1 LKGTELTETDVD
13 LTVIT
18 PCFNEENSILFCIES
33 VKEMMSSSLPN
44 LNYEHIIMDNCSTDS
59 TYSIALQLS
68 ATYPNLRVFR
78 NSRNVGALNNIYEG
92 LKKSKGRAVVPML
105 PADLQDPVDLIPELY
120 AKFLL
125 GFLVVFGERKRREE
139 NFVLSLVRKG
149 YYRILRTLA
158 SSKLPVD
165 AGEFLIA
172 DRRVILSVLA
182 DNPQDPYLR
191 GLIAQSTDLVTSV
204 PYTWTRRLNDKSKT
218 NLTAMID
225 VGLSGLVATSRVP
238 GRIAIFIGLTSAVI
252 GIFGSVWVVSSK
264 IFLQSSAPD
273 GVTSILVIM
282 LLIGGVQLF
291 FLGIIGEYVLSI
303 HGQVKPK
310 PKVFE
315 IGTETPS

>member
-1 LKGTELTETDVD
+1 MSKTDID
-13 LTVIT
+13 LTIIT
-18 PCFNEENSILFCIES
+18 PCFNEENSIRLCIEA
-33 VKEMMSSSLPN
+33 VKEMMSSRLPD
-44 LNYEHIIMDNCSTDS
+44 LKYEHIIMDNCSTDS
-59 TYSIALQLS
+59 TYNNVQQLS
-68 ATYPNLRVFR
+68 SSFPNLRVFR

-92 LKKSKGRAVVPML
+92 LKKSKGKAVIPML

-120 AKFLL
+120 AKYLL

-139 NFVLSLVRKG
+139 NIILSLFRKI
-149 YYRILRTLA
+149 YYRILRKLA
-158 SSKLPVD
+158 SSKIPVD

-191 GLIAQSTDLVTSV
+191 GLIAQSTDLVSSV

-218 NLTAMID
+218 NFSAMVD

-238 GRIAIFIGLTSAVI
+238 GRIAIFIGLCSAFI
-252 GIFGSVWVVSSK
+252 GIIGSFWVVLSK
-264 IFLQSSAPD
+264 IFLQSNAAD

-282 LLIGGVQLF
+282 LLTSGVQLF

-303 HGQVKPK
+303 HGQVKPR

-315 IGTETPS
+315 IGSENPT